1 MFHPK
6 EATLPTVISPISP
19 SLKRW
24 HQSWHQFI
32 PSTRTW
38 SPAEAFGGSSFPR
51 QAPEL
56 GRNLDPGRL
65 AVVTWNVD
73 AGAQSS
79 ASRLEAIIS
88 CILGLNP
95 VVDIIFLQE
104 VSKSALVH
112 LLKDTRI
119 REAWYS
125 SEAHTANWGGHLF
138 ATMTLLSKARFG
150 NSSLG
155 PIWRV
160 KFPSRFDR
168 DALCCD
174 VLVPSQSDSQ
184 PENHRVRLVNVHLDS
199 LPIEPSKRPQQLSI
213 AADILREAGKGFVAG
228 DFNPV
233 LPEDDTLVEDNG
245 LVDAWVKA
253 HGSASGHTWGVD
265 GKRAF
270 PPGRLD
276 KVAMLGLQPHEV
288 EIIYPGVVPAS
299 QEGGDPISWSDHC
312 GLSHPLDLMRSEDE
326 RHQKTAT
333 LKPTVKGKA
342 EPKLTARPLMTRSC
356 PVENCD
362 HESPT
367 DTNIRQHIQK
377 KHPDVPPFGCTIKDC
392 QDRFRTIQEMIHH
405 TKAVHPVPRQTHWP
419 CHVENCDE
427 VFSTKEG
434 ALSHI
439 TKGNGIT
446 PDTVFVTW
454 HLSTLD
460 LTALREW
467 LEEEG
472 QHSVLPP
479 DDECVPVIQ
488 HFRGN
493 LEAAKS
499 SNGRRFPV
507 SLPVIFPV
515 VMGTRHHLYGRNH
528 HVAID
533 AQQLQCMVE
542 VFNMLCKPSKD
553 RPKGWL
559 EQLRQAPDKTG
570 LHQPAIE
577 QFLNQAREKGDT

>member
-312 GLSHPLDLMRSEDE
+312 GLRC
-326 RHQKTAT
+326 T
-333 LKPTVKGKA
+333 
-342 EPKLTARPLMTRSC
+342 
-356 PVENCD
+356 
-362 HESPT
+362 
-367 DTNIRQHIQK
+367 
-377 KHPDVPPFGCTIKDC
+377 FGFDC
-392 QDRFRTIQEMIHH
+392 RND
-405 TKAVHPVPRQTHWP
+405 
-419 CHVENCDE
+419 
-427 VFSTKEG
+427 
-434 ALSHI
+434 
-439 TKGNGIT
+439 
-446 PDTVFVTW
+446 DTVFVTW